1 MSRAQPSRA
10 TRVGLVVEQCWQR
23 VPGGSAT
30 YITELTRAL
39 LDRADIDPVG
49 LSALHPGD
57 SPASVWLTLP
67 VRALPLPRAAL
78 YRLWDHTGAPHP
90 EWTVHGLDVVH
101 ATTWAVPAT
110 RRPLVVTVH
119 DLAFLRDP
127 SHFTPHGVRFF
138 TRALDRTRELARAVI
153 VPSVATALDCE
164 QAGIEPERIH
174 VIPHGSRPHVAPEA
188 SERRLTLPDRYVL
201 WCGTWEPRKNVG
213 ALLAAF
219 KLVAAEDKDIHLVL
233 VGPRGWGERVAP
245 DASSPSA
252 ERVHLLGRLD
262 TAQLGEAYARAE
274 AFCFPSTWEG
284 FGLPVLE
291 AMAAGLPV
299 VTSRDTSMAEI
310 AVGVGVLVDPR
321 DPADIAAGIVRA
333 IGPEHPTLAALSRKR
348 ALDYTWA
355 AAAQRTAAA
364 YHAAL
369 HG

>member
-1 MSRAQPSRA
+1 MSRMQPSRR
-10 TRVGLVVEQCWQR
+10 TRVGIIVEQCWQR
-23 VPGGSAT
+23 VPGGSGT

-39 LDRADIDPVG
+39 LDRADLDPLG
-49 LSALHPGD
+49 MSALHARV
-57 SPASVWLTLP
+57 SATSVGLTLP

-78 YRLWDHTGAPHP
+78 YRLWDHTGAPRP
-90 EWTVHGLDVVH
+90 EWTVPGLDVVH

-138 TRALDRTRELARAVI
+138 TRALDRTRDVARAVI
-153 VPSVATALDCE
+153 VPSIATARDCE

-174 VIPHGSRPHVAPEA
+174 VVPHGARPLVPPEA
-188 SERRLTLPDRYVL
+188 SEHRLILPDRYVL
-201 WCGTWEPRKNVG
+201 WCGTWEPRKNL
-213 ALLAAF
+213 AMLLAAF
-219 KLVAAEDKDIHLVL
+219 ELVASQDKEIHLVL
-233 VGPRGWGERVAP
+233 VGPRGWGDRIAP

-252 ERVHLLGRLD
+252 ARVHLLGRLD
-262 TAQLGEAYARAE
+262 PAGLDEAYARAE

-310 AVGVGVLVDPR
+310 AAGVGVLVNPLDPT
-321 DPADIAAGIVRA
+321 DIAAGILEA
-333 IGPEHPTLAALSRKR
+333 IGPAHPTLAALSQKR

-355 AAAQRTAAA
+355 AAAEQTAAA
-364 YHAAL
+364 YDAAL
-369 HG
+369 RR